1 MNAAETFD
9 AAREAVQV
17 QHRHASIAQLLE
29 KNRRLKRDN
38 LRLTRAFEAM
48 RADRNAETQRADRAE
63 LQVDRAE
70 RQARDMRRELD
81 AIRERMRDARREVGA
96 A

>member
-9 AAREAVQV
+9 AARGAVQA
-17 QHRHASIAQLLE
+17 QQRHASIAQLLE

-38 LRLTRAFEAM
+38 LRLTRAFESM
-48 RADRNAETQRADRAE
+48 RADRNAETQRA
-63 LQVDRAE
+63 DRAE

-81 AIRERMRDARREVGA
+81 AIRDRMRDARREVGA

>member
-1 MNAAETFD
+1 MNATETFD
-9 AAREAVQV
+9 AARDAVQA
-17 QHRHASIAQLLE
+17 QQRHASIAQLLD

-38 LRLTRAFEAM
+38 LRLTRSVEAI
-48 RADRNAETQRADRAE
+48 RAERNAEIERA
-63 LQVDRAE
+63 DRAE

-81 AIRERMRDARREVGA
+81 AIRDRMRDARREVGA

>member
-9 AAREAVQV
+9 AAREAVQA
-17 QHRHASIAQLLE
+17 QQRHASIAQLLE

-48 RADRNAETQRADRAE
+48 RADRNAETQRADC
-63 LQVDRAE
+63 AE